1 VRVIAKRSDGDQ
13 HRKAEIKGGKGGA
26 NYRGG
31 LFECF
36 SSRRGSMLL
45 TARQRE
51 FAGIAAW
58 VIPVSVAL
66 GAVFGHFQA
75 PDSSVWGY
83 VQGAITAILI
93 SCAILVLEFAVFR
106 RARSALS
113 RRVPFLLYL
122 ALRSLGYLAAILMG
136 LAVGAWLLR
145 ESAESEPLIARGGVV
160 FSLVLSVG
168 FNLLFGV
175 NDLLGQG
182 VLFNFVAGRYRRPR
196 LEERVLLFIDMES
209 STVIAERLGET
220 GFLDFLN
227 RFVADVTESI
237 VAQRGAIHK
246 YVGDEIIVTWPLAA
260 GLRDGHCVRACFD
273 ALEQLDERANAYI
286 RDFGLRANFRAALHC
301 GQVVIG
307 ELGTVK
313 MEIAFLGDT
322 MNTAARLQQACRDT
336 GQRVLASA
344 ALVNRLAALPPGIAK
359 RSIGR
364 LRLRGKEN
372 EIELYALAA
381 AVSATGASGEVTALS
396 SRIG

>member
-1 VRVIAKRSDGDQ
+1 MQ
-13 HRKAEIKGGKGGA
+13 
-26 NYRGG
+26 
-31 LFECF
+31 
-36 SSRRGSMLL
+36 L

-51 FAGIAAW
+51 FVRIAGWAL
-58 VIPVSVAL
+58 PVSITL

-75 PDSSVWGY
+75 HNVWGY
-83 VQGAITAILI
+83 VQGAVAAIVI
-93 SCAILVLEFAVFR
+93 SCTILLLEFAVFSR
-106 RARSALS
+106 TRSALA
-113 RRVPFLLYL
+113 RRMPFLLYL
-122 ALRSLGYLAAILMG
+122 ALRSLGYLAATLMG
-136 LAVGAWLLR
+136 LAVSVWLLR
-145 ESAESEPLIARGGVV
+145 ESAERPLIERGGVV
-160 FSLVLSVG
+160 FSLVLSLG

-196 LEERVLLFIDMES
+196 VEDRVLLFIDMES
-209 STVIAERLGET
+209 STVIAERLGEA

-260 GLRDGHCVRACFD
+260 GLRDGHCVHPCFD
-273 ALEQLDERANAYI
+273 AKAYI

-301 GQVVIG
+301 GPVVIG
-307 ELGTVK
+307 ELGTIK

-372 EIELYALAA
+372 EIELYALTAG
-381 AVSATGASGEVTALS
+381 VSAINAGGEITALS
-396 SRIG
+396 SRLG